1 MGGWGQMRQLGFG
14 VLDLALHTEFD
25 PDAGVDPIEWVT
37 ELLLPFSPDRAFAE
51 AHPLASFLHLFS
63 GGYAASYYSY
73 MWSEVM
79 EADLFTRFLDRG
91 IFDRETGSRYL
102 DTILSA
108 GDREDPDG
116 LFRTF
121 MERDPDPEALIR
133 RNLGDA
139 A

>member
-1 MGGWGQMRQLGFG
+1 MRQLGFG
-14 VLDLALHTEFD
+14 ALDLALHTEYDSARDGD
-25 PDAGVDPIEWVT
+25 PVDWAAGVLE
-37 ELLLPFSPDRAFAE
+37 PFSPNPKFAKRN
-51 AHPLASFLHLFS
+51 PLTFFSHIFS

-73 MWSEVM
+73 LWSETL
-79 EADLFTRFLDRG
+79 EADLFTRFLERG
-91 IFDRETGSRYL
+91 IFDGPTGQAYL

-108 GDREDPDG
+108 GDSEEPDV

-121 MERDPDPEALIR
+121 MGRDPDPEALIA